1 MDKHKVH
8 FTVSLLIKNE
18 GINIQLTT
26 RAANMELRESVPKPS
41 LALILDWRL
50 AVPWNAVNWIIKAQL
65 MAVTFF
71 KIRHFSFVDILNL
84 PCCEASS
91 SVSSLGG
98 LWGTPSPPS
107 PCAKKKKFQ
116 SNFNPVLKP
125 GYYLETVIF
134 VGAGYWYGEDS
145 VVVFFSGGT
154 VGGGAVV
161 ESRGHFRAA
170 VLTLLDLKFKKKCLI
185 QIRKKTQKQSA
196 QLSNTA
202 LTKRYKLPPKINCPF
217 TNCKFFL

>member
-1 MDKHKVH
+1 MDRHKVH

-18 GINIQLTT
+18 GMNIQLTT
-26 RAANMELRESVPKPS
+26 RAANMELRERVPKPS

-107 PCAKKKKFQ
+107 PCLEEESQFH
-116 SNFNPVLKP
+116 FHLVLQLHLP
-125 GYYLETVIF
+125 WNRHFRRRQLLIR
-134 VGAGYWYGEDS
+134 WRLRRR
-145 VVVFFSGGT
+145 FFF
-154 VGGGAVV
+154 
-161 ESRGHFRAA
+161 RGHRCWWRCCRVPRSFPGRGSHPPRSE
-170 VLTLLDLKFKKKCLI
+170 I
-185 QIRKKTQKQSA
+185 QHKLSHLATAQKITSKTVKWVNKKTNWKQKTLNA
-196 QLSNTA
+196 ITNL
-202 LTKRYKLPPKINCPF
+202 KIFQN
-217 TNCKFFL
+217 